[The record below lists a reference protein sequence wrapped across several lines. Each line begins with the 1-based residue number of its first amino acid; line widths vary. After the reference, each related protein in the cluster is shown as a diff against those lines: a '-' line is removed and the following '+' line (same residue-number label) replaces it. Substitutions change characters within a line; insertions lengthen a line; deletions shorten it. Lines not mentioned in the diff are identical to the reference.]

1 MLIPN
6 NLQYIAAL
14 VICGI
19 NVVTVC
25 ILITAL
31 FLIDIGE
38 GKPSTTYNW
47 YLALFLAI
55 AVIIIAFVIHFTFQ
69 GIISR

>member
-6 NLQYIAAL
+6 NLHYISAL
-14 VICGI
+14 LVSGI
-19 NVVTVC
+19 NIVTVC

-31 FLIDIGE
+31 FLMVIGE
-38 GKPSTTYNW
+38 GKPSTIYNW

-69 GIISR
+69 GIIS

>member
-1 MLIPN
+1 MLISN
-6 NLQYIAAL
+6 NLHYISAL
-14 VICGI
+14 VVCGI

-31 FLIDIGE
+31 FLIVIGE

-47 YLALFLAI
+47 YLALFLSI
-55 AVIIIAFVIHFTFQ
+55 AVIIIAIVIHFTFQ
-69 GIISR
+69 GMIS